1 VAKNKWISSAKF
13 KKLKLDDKVVIRFMI
28 GDAHVAGEPVI
39 NLIDPKADN
48 AENIDIRFS
57 SGPSKGKTLK
67 IIREMIS
74 TSKESFPPRKEYIKK

>member
-1 VAKNKWISSAKF
+1 MAKNKWISSAKF

-28 GDAHVAGEPVI
+28 GDAYVAGEPVI